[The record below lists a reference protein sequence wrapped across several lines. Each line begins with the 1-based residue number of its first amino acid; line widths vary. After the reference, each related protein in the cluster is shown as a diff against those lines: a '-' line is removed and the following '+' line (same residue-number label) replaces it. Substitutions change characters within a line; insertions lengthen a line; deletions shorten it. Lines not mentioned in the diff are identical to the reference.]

1 MQSFATRVTL
11 GCCATLVA
19 TLICAPSSSADP
31 DGPDGDTDK
40 PTIAEVQRRLDVLS
54 HRSEIASEQLNAVRV
69 EMQGA
74 QERLQTLEADVTAQR
89 GRVDRLRSRVV
100 GTAVDNYMSASSTSP
115 TTAFFTADD
124 AGQLLDEMATN
135 SMVADQ
141 QAGLLVRLTQQQKQ
155 LGIREQQAEA
165 AVDALTEDKR
175 EAAQRQ
181 AELDGSINDAKEL
194 LAQLE
199 EEERQRVLALQRAA
213 ARREAAAQREA
224 QREAQAAQR
233 EARAAQ
239 REARAAQREARAAQR
254 ETVAAQP
261 RSEAAAQPP
270 SEPAAQPPSE
280 PAAQP
285 PSEPAAQ
292 PPSEAAA
299 QPPSEA
305 AAQPRSEAA
314 AQPPSEAAARPPR
327 EPSTTRSA
335 PRVNVADV
343 AVSDRAQIA
352 VQTALAQVGDAYV
365 YGAAGPDAF
374 DCSGLTMYSWAAA
387 GVSISHASSVQP
399 SQGTP
404 VSISSLQPGDLVF
417 YYSPIS
423 HVGIYVGNGQ
433 LVHAANPSRPVEVVS
448 VYSMPIAMAI
458 RIA

>member
-1 MQSFATRVTL
+1 VSNGRTHDMQSLATRVTL
-11 GCCATLVA
+11 GCCATLIASLV
-19 TLICAPSSSADP
+19 CAPSSSADP

-40 PTIAEVQRRLDVLS
+40 PTIAEVQRRLDVLG

-89 GRVDRLRSRVV
+89 GRVERLRSRVV
-100 GTAVDNYMSASSTSP
+100 GTAVDNYMSASATST
-115 TTAFFTADD
+115 TTALFTADD

-141 QAGLLVRLTQQQKQ
+141 QAGLLVRLTQQQRQ

-165 AVDALTEDKR
+165 AVDALTDDKR
-175 EAAQRQ
+175 EAARRQ

-224 QREAQAAQR
+224 VAAQRVAVAAQRVAVAAQR
-233 EARAAQ
+233 EAVAAQ
-239 REARAAQREARAAQR
+239 REA
-254 ETVAAQP
+254 VAAQP
-261 RSEAAAQPP
+261 TVEAAAQPT
-270 SEPAAQPPSE
+270 S
-280 PAAQP
+280 
-285 PSEPAAQ
+285 
-292 PPSEAAA
+292 
-299 QPPSEA
+299 
-305 AAQPRSEAA
+305 
-314 AQPPSEAAARPPR
+314 

-335 PRVNVADV
+335 PRVSVTDV
-343 AVSDRAQIA
+343 AGSDRAQIA

-423 HVGIYVGNGQ
+423 HVGMYIGNGQ

-448 VYSMPIAMAI
+448 VDSMPITMAV

>member
-1 MQSFATRVTL
+1 MSNGRTHDMQSLATRVTL
-11 GCCATLVA
+11 GCCATLIASLV
-19 TLICAPSSSADP
+19 CAPSSSADP

-40 PTIAEVQRRLDVLS
+40 PTIAEVQRRLDVLG

-89 GRVDRLRSRVV
+89 GRVERLRSRVV
-100 GTAVDNYMSASSTSP
+100 GTAVDNYMSASATST
-115 TTAFFTADD
+115 TTALFTADD

-141 QAGLLVRLTQQQKQ
+141 QAGLLVRLTQQQRQ

-165 AVDALTEDKR
+165 AVDALTDDKR
-175 EAAQRQ
+175 EAARRQ

-224 QREAQAAQR
+224 
-233 EARAAQ
+233 
-239 REARAAQREARAAQR
+239 
-254 ETVAAQP
+254 VAAQP
-261 RSEAAAQPP
+261 TVEAAAQPT
-270 SEPAAQPPSE
+270 S
-280 PAAQP
+280 
-285 PSEPAAQ
+285 
-292 PPSEAAA
+292 
-299 QPPSEA
+299 
-305 AAQPRSEAA
+305 
-314 AQPPSEAAARPPR
+314 

-335 PRVNVADV
+335 PRVSVTDV
-343 AVSDRAQIA
+343 AGSDRAQIA

-423 HVGIYVGNGQ
+423 HVGMYIGNGQ

-448 VYSMPIAMAI
+448 VDSMPITMAV

>member
-1 MQSFATRVTL
+1 MSNGRTHDMQSLATRVTL
-11 GCCATLVA
+11 GCCATLIASLV
-19 TLICAPSSSADP
+19 CAPSSSADP

-40 PTIAEVQRRLDVLS
+40 PTIAEVQRRLDVLG

-89 GRVDRLRSRVV
+89 GRVERLRSRVV
-100 GTAVDNYMSASSTSP
+100 GTAVDNYMSASATST
-115 TTAFFTADD
+115 TTALFTADD

-141 QAGLLVRLTQQQKQ
+141 QAGLLVRLTQQQRQ

-165 AVDALTEDKR
+165 AVDALTDDKR
-175 EAAQRQ
+175 EAARRQ

-224 QREAQAAQR
+224 VAAQRVAVAAQRVAVAAQR
-233 EARAAQ
+233 EAVAAQ
-239 REARAAQREARAAQR
+239 REA
-254 ETVAAQP
+254 VAAQP
-261 RSEAAAQPP
+261 TVEAAAQPT
-270 SEPAAQPPSE
+270 S
-280 PAAQP
+280 
-285 PSEPAAQ
+285 
-292 PPSEAAA
+292 
-299 QPPSEA
+299 
-305 AAQPRSEAA
+305 
-314 AQPPSEAAARPPR
+314 

-335 PRVNVADV
+335 PRVSVTDV
-343 AVSDRAQIA
+343 AGSDRAQIA

-423 HVGIYVGNGQ
+423 HVGMYIGNGQ

-448 VYSMPIAMAI
+448 VDSMPITMAV